1 MRSSNAPS
9 RWPRASPPR
18 PRRGRSSA
26 ASCTPARR
34 RGCARSPTR
43 AACSARRCLADAA
56 TPHARV
62 VVDAARPTG
71 RTLVLDGVEASYVDL
86 ADPTH
91 LEFPYVRR
99 LADVVDV
106 VAPTG
111 EALDVLHLGGGG
123 CTLPRYVAATRPGSR
138 ADVVELHPEVAR
150 LARVELGAAMRIRT
164 GDARDAVEA
173 APRRHYDLVVADV
186 FHGPVVP
193 RHLTTREFLDAVHR
207 TLRPGGVYAAN
218 LIDEKPLR
226 AARRATATILA
237 AFPETLLLAPRAV
250 LAGRKTGN
258 LVLAAAARTL
268 PVARL
273 RRASGDWDV
282 LDREQAEG
290 WCAGAKPLRD

>member
-1 MRSSNAPS
+1 
-9 RWPRASPPR
+9 
-18 PRRGRSSA
+18 
-26 ASCTPARR
+26 
-34 RGCARSPTR
+34 
-43 AACSARRCLADAA
+43 LAEAA

-106 VAPTG
+106 AAAAGTP
-111 EALDVLHLGGGG
+111 LDVLHLGGGG

-150 LARVELGAAMRIRT
+150 LARDELAAAMRIRT
-164 GDARDAVEA
+164 GDGRAAVES
-173 APRRHYDLVVADV
+173 APRRHYDLVIADV

-193 RHLTTREFLDAVHR
+193 RHLTTREFLAAVRR
-207 TLRPGGVYAAN
+207 TLRPAGVYAVN

-226 AARRATATILA
+226 AARRATATILE
-237 AFPETLLLAPRAV
+237 AFPETVLLAPRAV
-250 LAGRKTGN
+250 LSGRKTGN
-258 LVLAAAARTL
+258 LVVAAAARTL

-273 RRASGDWDV
+273 RRASADWDV

-290 WCAGAKPLRD
+290 WCAGAKPRRD